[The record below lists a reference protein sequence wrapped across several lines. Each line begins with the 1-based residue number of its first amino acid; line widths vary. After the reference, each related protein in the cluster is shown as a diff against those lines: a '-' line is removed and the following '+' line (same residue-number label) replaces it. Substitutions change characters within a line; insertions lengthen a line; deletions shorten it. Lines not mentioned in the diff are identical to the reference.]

1 MWPAAGRMTRA
12 PKKRTKAPRGAASI
26 SDFKAE
32 IRRQGMRG
40 TGSRVAVL
48 AHLTEATGP
57 LSHTEIHEAL
67 VDRGYDRATIY
78 RNLTDLAEAGLL
90 VRSDLG
96 DHVWRFERKHAGGD
110 HRARHPHFVCF
121 VCVDCGGVSCL
132 PADALQVKPSSR
144 APRALRTKQVEV
156 HVKGRCDACG

>member
-1 MWPAAGRMTRA
+1 MTKTRKNTKDS
-12 PKKRTKAPRGAASI
+12 PSRTRSI
-26 SDFKAE
+26 SELKAE

-40 TGSRVAVL
+40 TGPRVAVL
-48 AHLTEATGP
+48 AYLSEATAP
-57 LSHTEIHEAL
+57 LSHTQIHEAL

-78 RNLTDLAEAGLL
+78 RNLMDLAEAGLL

-96 DHVWRFERKHAGGD
+96 DHVWRFERQEARPG
-110 HRARHPHFVCF
+110 HRSAHPHF

-132 PADALQVKPSSR
+132 PAGTLEVKASPR

-156 HVKGRCDACG
+156 QVKGRCDACG